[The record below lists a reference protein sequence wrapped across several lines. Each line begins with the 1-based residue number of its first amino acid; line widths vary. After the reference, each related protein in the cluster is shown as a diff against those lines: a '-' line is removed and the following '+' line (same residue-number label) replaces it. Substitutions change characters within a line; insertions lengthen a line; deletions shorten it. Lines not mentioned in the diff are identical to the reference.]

1 MHIFA
6 ILSYMKS
13 LSLAQP
19 HIIVMVG
26 IPGSG
31 KSYFAEKFAQTFNA
45 PYVSLE
51 KIIPYTT
58 DDDGAMTLMQHSID
72 ELLKTHRSIIIEGG
86 TDTRLEREKLIRK
99 AKTAGYE
106 ILIVW
111 VQTDPAT
118 AKARS
123 VREAKNKVNRTLTAD
138 EYQRIAK
145 RFTPPNGLEKPTV
158 ISGKHTYA
166 TQAKIVLKKLSAA
179 RTEISTHTTAP
190 VRTEER
196 ARRSNIIVR

>member
-13 LSLAQP
+13 LSLTQP
-19 HIIVMVG
+19 HIILMVG
-26 IPGSG
+26 VPGSG
-31 KSYFAEKFAQTFNA
+31 KSFFAENFAQTFNA
-45 PYVSLE
+45 PFVSLE
-51 KIIPYTT
+51 KIIPYTV
-58 DDDGAMTLMQHSID
+58 DDDSAATLIQHHLD
-72 ELLKTHRSIIIEGG
+72 ELLKTGRSIIIEGG
-86 TDTRLEREKLIRK
+86 TDTRGEREKLTRK
-99 AKTAGYE
+99 AKAIGYE
-106 ILIVW
+106 TLIVW

-118 AKARS
+118 AKVRS
-123 VREAKNKVNRTLTAD
+123 IRDSKNKVNRTLGAD
-138 EYQRIAK
+138 EYDRIAK
-145 RFTPPNGLEKPTV
+145 RFTPPNNLEKPTV

-196 ARRSNIIVR
+196 SRRNNIIVR

>member
-1 MHIFA
+1 
-6 ILSYMKS
+6 MKS

-26 IPGSG
+26 VPGSG
-31 KSYFAEKFAQTFNA
+31 KSFFAENFAQTFNA

-58 DDDGAMTLMQHSID
+58 SDDDAMTLMQQYVD
-72 ELLKTHRSIIIEGG
+72 ELLKTNRSFIIEGG
-86 TDTRLEREKLIRK
+86 TDTRIEREKLARK
-99 AKTAGYE
+99 AKAAGYE
-106 ILIVW
+106 SLIVW

-118 AKARS
+118 ARVRS
-123 VREAKNKVNRTLTAD
+123 IRDIKNKVNRTLTAV
-138 EYQRIAK
+138 EYDRIVK
-145 RFTPPNGLEKPTV
+145 RFTAPNSLEKPTV

-166 TQAKIVLKKLSAA
+166 TQARIILKKLSAD

-190 VRTEER
+190 VRPVER
-196 ARRSNIIVR
+196 SRRNNIIVR